1 MRFDDSLRRFLT
13 DKLGFF
19 KQNPDRLIISVE
31 KGSLKW
37 SGHGLSHVQQ
47 YQLLVEVDEW
57 PERLDANSILVPI
70 LDWYQH
76 NQDPLPPKAPSPV
89 TFETYIL
96 SNYTT
101 TVVFAIKVEEV
112 VRVKIGVDG
121 EYVFEAC
128 PQPNYIDDLL
138 KLSPS
143 GTQMPMLKKPKK

>member
-37 SGHGLSHVQQ
+37 SGHNLNHVQQ

-70 LDWYQH
+70 LHWYQE
-76 NQDPLPPKAPSPV
+76 NQNPLPPNAPSPV

-101 TVVFAIKVEEV
+101 TVVFSIKVEEV
-112 VRVKIGVDG
+112 VRVSIGDNG
-121 EYVFEAC
+121 EYVFHPC
-128 PQPNYIDDLL
+128 TPSNHIDSLIKDYE
-138 KLSPS
+138 
-143 GTQMPMLKKPKK
+143 

>member
-13 DKLGFF
+13 EKLGFF

-37 SGHGLSHVQQ
+37 SGHNLNHVQQ

-70 LDWYQH
+70 LDWYQQ
-76 NQDPLPPKAPSPV
+76 NQDPLPPNAPSPV

-101 TVVFAIKVEEV
+101 TVVFSIKVEEV
-112 VRVKIGVDG
+112 VRVSIDANG
-121 EYVFEAC
+121 EYIFDTS
-128 PQPNYIDDLL
+128 PQSNHIDSLIKNYE
-138 KLSPS
+138 
-143 GTQMPMLKKPKK
+143 

>member
-37 SGHGLSHVQQ
+37 SGVGLSHVQH

-76 NQDPLPPKAPSPV
+76 NQDPLPPKSPSPV

-101 TVVFAIKVEEV
+101 TVVFSIKVEEV
-112 VRVKIGVDG
+112 VRVSVGGDG

-128 PQPNYIDDLL
+128 PQPNHIDSLIKDYE
-138 KLSPS
+138 
-143 GTQMPMLKKPKK
+143 